1 MDLKCLLYEFLMDHL
16 DTAHRADGTLKWP
29 LARVLSLV
37 AGETGAT
44 DFALERPL
52 AVGLEAL
59 ECLLTLQLLQ

>member
-1 MDLKCLLYEFLMDHL
+1 MDLKCLLHEFLMDHL

-52 AVGLEAL
+52 AVGLQ
-59 ECLLTLQLLQ
+59 CLLTLQLLQ

>member
-1 MDLKCLLYEFLMDHL
+1 MNFLWTTWAPL
-16 DTAHRADGTLKWP
+16 IGANGTLKWH

-52 AVGLEAL
+52 AVGLQ
-59 ECLLTLQLLQ
+59 CLLTLQLLQ